1 VYIKACNYILTLICI
16 RSRIFGKTI
25 KVLFLIYICSTTSK
39 KLVNLAHTRMIWIF
53 NRAIDMGVV
62 CFSIYHCRKLVKT
75 LEWQCFL
82 WFRTLL
88 MRVLNEIESK
98 YEMINDKRLTLHE
111 FVFYFYTIHTYS
123 TWYSMSSPVVAFKTN
138 EVQ

>member
-1 VYIKACNYILTLICI
+1 
-16 RSRIFGKTI
+16 
-25 KVLFLIYICSTTSK
+25 
-39 KLVNLAHTRMIWIF
+39 
-53 NRAIDMGVV
+53 
-62 CFSIYHCRKLVKT
+62 
-75 LEWQCFL
+75 
-82 WFRTLL
+82 